1 MLGPMSA
8 RADVIGKK
16 RCLVIGGTRFSGV
29 YLVKAL
35 GDLGHEVV
43 LYNRG
48 NRQVQP
54 IPGEPDTEFAAR
66 LASTSTIVGD
76 RTKPDEVQEK
86 LAKEEFDA
94 VYDMNGR
101 ELADTKPFADMYAG
115 RLEHYVYM
123 SSAGVYKKSPVM
135 PHVEGDEC
143 DPKSRHKGKRDTEEY
158 LDEKGLPWTA
168 IRPTYIYGPLNYNP
182 IESWFFSR
190 IAEDRPIC
198 IPGDGAHLTGLGHV
212 SDLANAFAA
221 VLGSKRVIGQVYN
234 IQDRKAVTFDGMARL
249 CARAAGK
256 DPNSLRIVHYDP
268 GKVDLGKAKAFP
280 FRPQHFFTS
289 VNKALS
295 ELDWKVEYDLING
308 LRDSYENDF
317 RKRQQ
322 EGRVECDFAADD
334 IILSQSL
341 VRA

>member
-1 MLGPMSA
+1 MARRASA
-8 RADVIGKK
+8 GSPSGVSPPPPHAGADVGA
-16 RCLVIGGTRFSGV
+16 GGRDRQEALFGHRRHTLLGRVLGQGPGRSG
-29 YLVKAL
+29 A
-35 GDLGHEVV
+35 
-43 LYNRG
+43 RG
-48 NRQVQP
+48 GAVQP
-54 IPGEPDTEFAAR
+54 WQP
-66 LASTSTIVGD
+66 ASATHPTIVGD

-94 VYDMNGR
+94 IYDMNGR

-256 DPNSLRIVHYDP
+256 DPDSLRIVHYDP
-268 GKVDLGKAKAFP
+268 SKVDLA
-280 FRPQHFFTS
+280 RPRHS
-289 VNKALS
+289 PS
-295 ELDWKVEYDLING
+295 
-308 LRDSYENDF
+308 
-317 RKRQQ
+317 
-322 EGRVECDFAADD
+322 GRSTFSPV
-334 IILSQSL
+334 
-341 VRA
+341 